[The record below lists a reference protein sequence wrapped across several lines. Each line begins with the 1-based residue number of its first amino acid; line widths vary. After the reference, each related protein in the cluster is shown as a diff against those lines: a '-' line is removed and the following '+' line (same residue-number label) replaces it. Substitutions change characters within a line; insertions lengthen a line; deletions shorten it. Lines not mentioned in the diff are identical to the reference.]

1 MQSLLTAAGSDAA
14 RIVGLWWYFA
24 AVSVVV
30 FVAVIGF
37 TVYALTVRSDITADG
52 ESTKLKVVAGATGI
66 TVLVLITILFASVS
80 VGRATVT
87 GPDDALTIEV
97 IGHQWWWEVRY
108 LDPSP
113 HRTVTTANEVH
124 LPVGER
130 VRFILRSQDVVHS
143 FWIPNL
149 GGKIDMFPDRDNV
162 LWLEATETGVF
173 RGQCAEFCGMQHA
186 RMAFMAVV
194 HERDAFVDWLERE
207 RSPAVAPPDELARR
221 GRDAF
226 EGGTCA
232 TCHRIRGTDA
242 LATFGPDLTHIGS
255 RLTIAAGTMPNDR
268 GRMAAWLVDPQKFKP
283 GSLMPPTNLDAE
295 TLHAIVHYLEQ
306 LR

>member
-1 MQSLLTAAGSDAA
+1 
-14 RIVGLWWYFA
+14 
-24 AVSVVV
+24 
-30 FVAVIGF
+30 
-37 TVYALTVRSDITADG
+37 
-52 ESTKLKVVAGATGI
+52 
-66 TVLVLITILFASVS
+66 
-80 VGRATVT
+80 
-87 GPDDALTIEV
+87 
-97 IGHQWWWEVRY
+97 
-108 LDPSP
+108 
-113 HRTVTTANEVH
+113 
-124 LPVGER
+124 
-130 VRFILRSQDVVHS
+130 
-143 FWIPNL
+143 
-149 GGKIDMFPDRDNV
+149 
-162 LWLEATETGVF
+162 
-173 RGQCAEFCGMQHA
+173 
-186 RMAFMAVV
+186 VV